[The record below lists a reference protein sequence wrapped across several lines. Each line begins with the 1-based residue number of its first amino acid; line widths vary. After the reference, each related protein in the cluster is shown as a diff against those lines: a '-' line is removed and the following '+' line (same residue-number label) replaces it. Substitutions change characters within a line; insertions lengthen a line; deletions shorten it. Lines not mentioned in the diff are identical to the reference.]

1 MTVSSTTNKALHTGD
16 GSTVS
21 FSYTYRADNDSDITV
36 YLDEVLQASGWS
48 VTREPD
54 NIGGTVTFDT
64 APVVD
69 VIITILRE
77 LVLDQN
83 TDYTPYDAFP
93 ADAHENALDK
103 LTMISQ
109 QQQEEIDRNTQAI
122 GSGDDVDTQSPP
134 YDAGKGWMWS
144 ESGDKRII
152 NSDDNINGITAA
164 AQQSADDAA
173 NSAIEASGSVDNARL
188 EAWNAEAEAL
198 TSYSYAVQPEDVFVN
213 IYSSNGDGS
222 FTATP
227 TSDYSSLHWAAKA
240 LDGAAEGESNTTSN
254 LGSGT
259 GLATPKNGVNLPF
272 KSLLGANDIVLTND
286 VDTITI
292 SSDPTI
298 LKDVDIEVTVARYYT
313 DAPDW
318 AGIVLTGTDL
328 TAVNILGANPEARLY
343 PDGSIVG
350 SSDYGK
356 FTKNPNGDLHCWE
369 MVVPNIDVD
378 VVVGNIFKSP
388 VVTVPYPIAMID
400 LTYSAYCDDNTTVN
414 TWGAVATTETDS
426 CLGTLFSYQVFAARV
441 MTMVADGR
449 WKV

>member
-227 TSDYSSLHWAAKA
+227 TSDYSSL
-240 LDGAAEGESNTTSN
+240 
-254 LGSGT
+254 
-259 GLATPKNGVNLPF
+259 
-272 KSLLGANDIVLTND
+272 
-286 VDTITI
+286 
-292 SSDPTI
+292 
-298 LKDVDIEVTVARYYT
+298 